1 MDSRWRILV
10 RVRELRAR
18 VASNEA
24 SQRRRASAR
33 AELAL
38 DQATRLQARYEAQ
51 AAHASAL
58 ASIAE
63 PGRTGEE
70 QLNAWQAQQMLSYA
84 AGARLKAQQSAAPV
98 RRAQLV
104 CERAIAAAEE
114 AGLAARRANTRRET
128 ILSTLR
134 ARQRTAKRRQLE
146 REQEALMEERI
157 GGTRTHTTE
166 DDDAAREW

>member
-38 DQATRLQARYEAQ
+38 DQATR
-51 AAHASAL
+51 ASAL